1 MINTEGALST
11 QSINLV
17 ADVSKK
23 LGYLEC
29 LLEDAQSEQV
39 GLSDVSRQKKLNASI
54 GMDLNATQLNGVS
67 LSEAYESHSRWRIG
81 SDESLRDAHRQTFA
95 AVTPEAG
102 SYRSAGMGIYQYNK
116 LVHTTAPAGQVPK
129 QLRSLLEWVEQADEH
144 PLVKAVIFLRQ
155 YEFIQPFSIGNSSIG
170 HLWVSLILEQWHGLL
185 RWLNF
190 ETKLK
195 EKRSEYYDCLRL
207 SIGNNDLS
215 VMVEFVLNRLNEAFD
230 ELLDSVKKTLTE
242 QDKPVNSMKASVI
255 SSDINSEKGRFHEIR
270 PYFTTREN
278 ILALLQ
284 EHPEWSA
291 ARLSEVLGISDRAVE
306 KHISKL
312 KSRGQLKRVGSARGG
327 YWRVVA
333 PLNEQLG
340 LLQGDN

>member
-1 MINTEGALST
+1 MINIEGALSI

-17 ADVSKK
+17 ADISKK

-29 LLEDAQSEQV
+29 LLEGVQSEQV
-39 GLSDVSRQKKLNASI
+39 GLSDVSRQKKLNASV
-54 GMDLNATQLNGVS
+54 GMDLNAPQLNNVS
-67 LSEAYESHSRWRIG
+67 LSEAYESRWHIG
-81 SDESLRDAHRQTFA
+81 SDESIRDAHRQTFA
-95 AVTPEAG
+95 AVSPEAG
-102 SYRSAGMGIYQYNK
+102 RYRSAGMGIYQYNK
-116 LVHTTAPAGQVPK
+116 LVHTTVPAGQVSK
-129 QLRSLLEWVEQADEH
+129 QLRSLLEWVEQAEEL
-144 PLVKAVIFLRQ
+144 PLVKAAIFLRQ

-170 HLWVSLILEQWHGLL
+170 HLWVSLILEQWHAWL

-190 ETKLK
+190 ETQLK
-195 EKRSEYYDCLRL
+195 NKRREYYDCLRL

-215 VMVEFVLNRLNEAFD
+215 VMVEFVLDCLNDAFE
-230 ELLDSVKKTLTE
+230 ELLDGVKKTLAE
-242 QDKPVNSMKASVI
+242 QYTPEPSVKNSVI
-255 SSDINSEKGRFHEIR
+255 GSDINSGKGSFHAIR

>member
-1 MINTEGALST
+1 M
-11 QSINLV
+11 
-17 ADVSKK
+17 K
-23 LGYLEC
+23 
-29 LLEDAQSEQV
+29 
-39 GLSDVSRQKKLNASI
+39 
-54 GMDLNATQLNGVS
+54 
-67 LSEAYESHSRWRIG
+67 W
-81 SDESLRDAHRQTFA
+81 
-95 AVTPEAG
+95 
-102 SYRSAGMGIYQYNK
+102 
-116 LVHTTAPAGQVPK
+116 
-129 QLRSLLEWVEQADEH
+129 
-144 PLVKAVIFLRQ
+144 
-155 YEFIQPFSIGNSSIG
+155 G
-170 HLWVSLILEQWHGLL
+170 HLWVSLILEQWHALL

-230 ELLDSVKKTLTE
+230 ELLDGVKKTLTE
-242 QDKPVNSMKASVI
+242 QDKPVNSLKASVI

-306 KHISKL
+306 KHIAKL

>member
-1 MINTEGALST
+1 
-11 QSINLV
+11 
-17 ADVSKK
+17 
-23 LGYLEC
+23 
-29 LLEDAQSEQV
+29 
-39 GLSDVSRQKKLNASI
+39 
-54 GMDLNATQLNGVS
+54 
-67 LSEAYESHSRWRIG
+67 
-81 SDESLRDAHRQTFA
+81 
-95 AVTPEAG
+95 
-102 SYRSAGMGIYQYNK
+102 
-116 LVHTTAPAGQVPK
+116 
-129 QLRSLLEWVEQADEH
+129 
-144 PLVKAVIFLRQ
+144 
-155 YEFIQPFSIGNSSIG
+155 
-170 HLWVSLILEQWHGLL
+170 
-185 RWLNF
+185 
-190 ETKLK
+190 
-195 EKRSEYYDCLRL
+195 
-207 SIGNNDLS
+207 
-215 VMVEFVLNRLNEAFD
+215 MVEFVLNRLNEAFD

-242 QDKPVNSMKASVI
+242 QDKPVNSLKASVI
-255 SSDINSEKGRFHEIR
+255 SSEKGRFHEIR